1 VAEEQ
6 GAVPDWRT
14 TIGKEDIPDWRST
27 IGKTDV
33 PDWRATIGKPSD
45 NQTVQQRTTEMLQ
58 EEVAKWQKER
68 ENEIQK
74 AGQNINEKADPS
86 LARIGAG
93 LAAEIA
99 IGEGAKAGGTA
110 LGASLGVAG
119 GPAAPGTV
127 PAGAVIGYIAGGLSG
142 GFTGNIAAQKIEGQP
157 EISYGRAT
165 ASALLNLIPGGIGK
179 IAKGPKWIQ
188 RLTGVAAR
196 HPIATTAAV
205 GAVAAPSSIAIER
218 AIEGQAPASKEEL
231 LTYIGT
237 GAALGAGLG
246 KTAEYGKKL
255 LTRFA
260 GKNPAEIDLMV
271 RRGDPDAVNYV
282 DAFRGVNK
290 NDLATV
296 DDMKAYVNELGAIAK
311 ARIAPSTV
319 LGRKAT
325 EEIMAAP
332 NRITGTQQ
340 TGRILNKKV
349 TDFIAKSE
357 DKDLTDALI
366 YNYLTGSA
374 GPAPKEIAPIVDDL
388 DLARTTIKKLQD
400 ELVQNHYNGQRVLPE
415 ETLKTIENSM
425 NRGDYLTG
433 EYQFFLN
440 KNYQPTKQQTKDL
453 MTRLQA
459 DGMSKADAEAYI
471 ANLNKSKAAN
481 ADDLENF
488 VASQNAGILKNRS
501 DLSPELRDYLGEIAD
516 PGEMIEGTVSKLSR
530 LVGYDTADFNIKNIL
545 RETGVAKVAGEGIE
559 QGDFVPLNLR
569 RGEAQLRTTGPNGS
583 VVDEQL
589 YVPKPVQ
596 EAIQSIYAKKADNS
610 LMDKTARFIGDAFS
624 AATALSKAAK
634 VLGNPPS
641 YLIQLYGNAATVFG
655 QAMNPV
661 RGIVRGG
668 KYAAAQY
675 DSIAKRMSSTNI
687 AEMQRLS
694 NLGLIN
700 DGVTVSDIR
709 EGLGGI
715 GRVAQKVINPFGKA
729 YSIPDTAMRI
739 LVFDNNSE
747 ILRRS
752 IPGISSLKNGDE
764 IIDKYAARLTHFTY
778 PNYDYL
784 NRGLRTLSKFGVLG
798 QFASFGM
805 ELARTQFNQG
815 RLIKSMINGSLAK
828 ELSQEVGSV
837 NADAL
842 KKEGLKRMGA
852 MIATYGATI
861 GGIYGFN
868 RLKSGYTSEQQQALK
883 ESVLPEWD
891 EHKPLAFYKGKDGK
905 AYYMNSSYLVPQ
917 AQLIAPFMAGLEGRN
932 FKDAASR
939 FAETLV
945 EDLGGEGNFVLNAL
959 VPAIQNYNPKTKE
972 PISKKVSAQD
982 SRMDRLGWFAD
993 ETFTPGIARE
1003 FERATSKT
1011 RLQPMQQTVLRQA
1024 GIRVNDTTI
1033 EDGAR
1038 FRIKKVKDSLTA
1050 LSKDYSYQR
1059 YKKQGQD
1066 LEPEYQRINEDY
1078 KANSAM
1084 LAKHAKNYR
1093 TLGFSEDKVLKLL
1106 RENGIGPAKALAAID
1121 GEVTDLPKIPRRSI
1135 TDEYESLPGT
1145 TEQEKMK
1152 AITEVSKADP
1162 FLAKSLATKLR
1173 EEAKIKM
1180 LKIDERD
1187 KAVMSLGSDD
1197 GTRAAYIFKQMQ
1209 KSQDPDGVCRN
1220 FLKKGLIDAQVQQ
1233 QLQSLKNAK

>member
-1 VAEEQ
+1 MGWKDTIKEEQ
-6 GAVPDWRT
+6 IQEQPVEVVPVSGW
-14 TIGKEDIPDWRST
+14 KST
-27 IGKTDV
+27 IKEVD
-33 PDWRATIGKPSD
+33 R
-45 NQTVQQRTTEMLQ
+45 VQAQERTTEMLQ
-58 EEVAKWQKER
+58 DEVAKWQKER

-74 AGQNINEKADPS
+74 AGQQINEKADPS

-99 IGEGAKAGGTA
+99 ISEGTKAASTA
-110 LGASLGVAG
+110 GGASLGLAG
-119 GPAAPGTV
+119 GPVAPGTV
-127 PAGAVIGYIAGGLSG
+127 PAGAVIGYISGALAGG
-142 GFTGNIAAQKIEGQP
+142 FAGNIAAQKIEQQP
-157 EISYGRAT
+157 EISYWRAT
-165 ASALLNLIPGGIGK
+165 ASALLNLVPGGLGK
-179 IAKGPKWIQ
+179 IAKGPRWLQ
-188 RLTGVAAR
+188 RLSGVAAR
-196 HPIATTAAV
+196 HPVALTSAIGAA
-205 GAVAAPSSIAIER
+205 AAPASVAIER
-218 AIEGQAPASKEEL
+218 SIEGQEPMSQKEL
-231 LTYIGT
+231 LTYIGS
-237 GAALGAGLG
+237 GAAIGAGLG

-282 DAFRGVNK
+282 DAFRGANK

-311 ARIAPSTV
+311 ARVAPSTV
-319 LGRKAT
+319 LGQKAT

-357 DKDLTDALI
+357 DKDLADALI

-374 GPAPKEIAPIVDDL
+374 GPVPREIAPIVDDL

-415 ETLKTIENSM
+415 ETLKTIEQSM

-459 DGMSKADAEAYI
+459 DGMSKTDAEAYI

-481 ADDLENF
+481 ADNLGNF
-488 VASQNAGILKNRS
+488 VASQNAGILKNRN
-501 DLSPELRDYLGEIAD
+501 DLSPELRNYLGEIAD

-545 RETGVAKVAGEGIE
+545 RETGIAKVAGEGVE
-559 QGDFVPLNLR
+559 QGEFVPLNLR
-569 RGEAQLRTTGPNGS
+569 RGEARLRVTDPNGNM
-583 VVDEQL
+583 VDEQL

-624 AATALSKAAK
+624 AATALSKATK
-634 VLGNPPS
+634 VLGNPPA
-641 YLIQLYGNAATVFG
+641 YLVQLFGNAISVLG
-655 QAMNPV
+655 QGMNPV
-661 RGIVRGG
+661 RGLVRGT
-668 KYAAAQY
+668 KYGAAQY
-675 DSIAKRMSSTNI
+675 DSIAKRLKSSSI
-687 AEMQRLS
+687 AEMQSLS

-715 GRVAQKVINPFGKA
+715 GRGAQKVINPFGKA
-729 YSIPDTAMRI
+729 YSIPDTVMRI
-739 LVFDNNSE
+739 RVFDGNLE
-747 ILRRS
+747 VLRKAVPQFISDPSKLS
-752 IPGISSLKNGDE
+752 IAE
-764 IIDKYAARLTHFTY
+764 KYAARLTHFTY

-784 NRGLRTLSKFGVLG
+784 NRGLRTLSKFGVVG
-798 QFASFGM
+798 QFASFGL

-815 RLIKSMINGSLAK
+815 RLIKSMLDGSLANELAKDGVAVNQDVLTK
-828 ELSQEVGSV
+828 E
-837 NADAL
+837 AY
-842 KKEGLKRMGA
+842 KRIGA
-852 MIATYGATI
+852 MVATYSATV

-868 RLKSGYTSEQQQALK
+868 KMVSGYNDDQQQALK

-891 EHKPLAFYKGKDGK
+891 ENKPLAFYKGKDGK
-905 AYYMNSSYLVPQ
+905 AYYMNSSYLVPH

-932 FKDAASR
+932 FKDAAGR

-959 VPAIQNYNPKTKE
+959 VPAIQNYDPKTKE
-972 PISKKVSAQD
+972 PISKKVNPQD
-982 SRMDRLGWFAD
+982 SRIDRLGWFAK
-993 ETFTPGIARE
+993 EAFTPGIARE
-1003 FERATSKT
+1003 IDRATSKVK
-1011 RLQPMQQTVLRQA
+1011 LQPTQQTVLRQA

-1038 FRIKKVKDSLTA
+1038 FRLNKVKDSLTA

-1066 LEPEYQRINEDY
+1066 LDAEYQRINKDY
-1078 KANSAM
+1078 RDNSAL

-1093 TLGFSEDKVLKLL
+1093 TLGFSEDKILQLM
-1106 RENGIGPAKALAAID
+1106 RDNGIGPAKALAAID
-1121 GEVTDLPKIPRRSI
+1121 GEVLDLPRTPRKSI
-1135 TDEYESLPGT
+1135 TEMYETLPGA

-1152 AITEVSKADP
+1152 AITEVSKTDP

-1180 LKIDERD
+1180 LKISERD
-1187 KAVMSLGSDD
+1187 KAVMGLGADD
-1197 GTRAAYIFKQMQ
+1197 GTRAGYIFSQMQ
-1209 KSQDPDGVCRN
+1209 KSQDPDGVYKN
-1220 FLKKGLIDAQVQQ
+1220 YLKKGLIDAQVNQ
-1233 QLQSLKNAK
+1233 QLQALKNAK